1 MRDLLDHAANRSRIR
16 PFNHL
21 VQPGESQPLHNF
33 PVFHRSADHRPHPLQ
48 LDLAARR
55 SFRCFGCH
63 FTSLVVSRW
72 SLVVRKRLRTNDK
85 RLACYSASTA
95 LPRSSAT
102 CSRLLSFFSASNVAL
117 ITLCGLVVPID
128 FVSTFCTPTDVIT
141 ARTAPPAI
149 TPVPSGAGFSST
161 IPEPKRPS
169 TVCGTVVC
177 VRLILIRFFFADS
190 IPLRM
195 ACGTSFALPDPKPTT
210 AAEGSPT
217 TTSAANDMFL
227 PPLTTFVTRLIETTW
242 SFNWNEPASSF
253 LVTLGIL
260 KSRFLCRRW
269 SMVVSRSRIA
279 SD

>member
-1 MRDLLDHAANRSRIR
+1 MPA
-16 PFNHL
+16 
-21 VQPGESQPLHNF
+21 
-33 PVFHRSADHRPHPLQ
+33 
-48 LDLAARR
+48 
-55 SFRCFGCH
+55 
-63 FTSLVVSRW
+63 
-72 SLVVRKRLRTNDK
+72 
-85 RLACYSASTA
+85 
-95 LPRSSAT
+95 
-102 CSRLLSFFSASNVAL
+102 
-117 ITLCGLVVPID
+117 
-128 FVSTFCTPTDVIT
+128 DVIT

-177 VRLILIRFFFADS
+177 VRLILMRFFFAAS

-210 AAEGSPT
+210 AADGSPT

-260 KSRFLCRRW
+260 KSHFHFRRRSSVAGRSEQVRERQMTIDHRLELQSRLARRIRQRLHAAVINVAAAIEHDLGHALFLGQLGDLFSYRFRRSHVAPGHAIALAVVRCRGRNQRLTLEVVNQLHVN
-269 SMVVSRSRIA
+269 MVQRAVPVQSRTLRRSHTLLPDPIMHPLPRLVF
-279 SD
+279 